1 MVLLSRSAFKRFNY
15 ILICE
20 LFVLQVTLLNSLTL
34 SFPVK
39 WRIVLQMWT
48 LHYSS
53 RVIPKRD
60 YWWWPAWDH
69 NKWMREWAWV
79 KHKKLLLHKNDLAV
93 QNWLCWVYCAITTG
107 RLQDERQNESALLD
121 CKKLVTSIL

>member
-1 MVLLSRSAFKRFNY
+1 MENCLANVNFA
-15 ILICE
+15 
-20 LFVLQVTLLNSLTL
+20 LFFSGH
-34 SFPVK
+34 PEA
-39 WRIVLQMWT
+39 W
-48 LHYSS
+48 
-53 RVIPKRD
+53 D
-60 YWWWPAWDH
+60 WWWPAWDH